1 MASQK
6 RPSKSKNKSKSAPNK
21 SKPVAKKKSP
31 AKSSPKSKAA
41 KALPKKTSAKSA
53 PAQKV
58 KAKSKPAG
66 KASRS
71 TKGLSRNFLQD
82 LAQAVKDAVL
92 PAIISLKGREIVG
105 TAQSG
110 DATFE
115 LDRIAEKAL
124 LNFLNNA
131 KMPVAYYSEDAG
143 YTTFTSNQPTHLLV
157 VDPID
162 GTRAAK
168 NAFEG
173 CVVAVCSTQ
182 VIERPTVKD
191 LDNGLVMEIMGNRTF
206 YAERGGGAKMYVNG
220 HSKKIKLSDKTS
232 LDELTW
238 SMTVPARP
246 AELIFPTAAKLI
258 DISSLK
264 GGFFICNSTSF
275 SLTRLLSSQLD
286 ACIDIA
292 NRYYRDIP
300 DIVVDDFINAGRG
313 NILGLC
319 PYDFAAALLI
329 AQEAGC
335 IVTDAYGKSLDDVLL
350 LDSSHTNYQSII
362 AAANPKLHK
371 MLLEYFTAT
380 IKHVEAVRKKVSAA
394 R

>member
-6 RPSKSKNKSKSAPNK
+6 RSNKSKKKAAPK
-21 SKPVAKKKSP
+21 KKLKTAVKKKSGSP
-31 AKSSPKSKAA
+31 AKHPKAKAA
-41 KALPKKTSAKSA
+41 KAVAKKTSAKTVPS
-53 PAQKV
+53 K
-58 KAKSKPAG
+58 KAKATAKPTA
-66 KASRS
+66 KSSRPA
-71 TKGLSRNFLQD
+71 KGLSRNFLQD
-82 LAQAVKDAVL
+82 LAKAVKEAVR
-92 PAIISLKGREIVG
+92 PAIIAMKGREIVG

-124 LNFLNNA
+124 LNFLNSA

-143 YTTFTSNQPTHLLV
+143 YTTFTSSQPTHLLV

-168 NAFEG
+168 SAFEG

-182 VIERPTVKD
+182 VIERPAIKD
-191 LDNGLVMEIMGNRTF
+191 LDNALVMEIMGDRTF
-206 YAERGGGAKMYVNG
+206 YAERGGGAKLYVNG
-220 HSKKIKLSDKTS
+220 HSKKIKLSENIN

-264 GGFFICNSTSF
+264 GGFFACNSSSF
-275 SLTRLLSSQLD
+275 SLTRLLTSQLD
-286 ACIDIA
+286 ACVDFA

-313 NILGLC
+313 NILGPC

-335 IVTDAYGKSLDDVLL
+335 TVTDAYGKSLDDVLL
-350 LDSSHTNYQSII
+350 LDSSDTNYQSII

-371 MLLEYFTAT
+371 MLLEYFTAR
-380 IKHVEAVRKKVSAA
+380 IRHMEAIRKKVSGT